1 MSSKMN
7 VNKLIIEQLK
17 REMHELKKENQVLR
31 NDNLQKNTLQWEN
44 DLIKQEKCQLEDDID
59 KKKSEFVKSLAEYK
73 SQKEVT
79 TGRDLTFREVISQ
92 R

>member
-1 MSSKMN
+1 M
-7 VNKLIIEQLK
+7 L
-17 REMHELKKENQVLR
+17 ELKKENQVLR

-44 DLIKQEKCQLEDDID
+44 ELIKQEKDQLEDDMN

-79 TGRDLTFREVISQ
+79 TGKS
-92 R
+92 